1 MRGHY
6 PSLIQVCS
14 TILIKMNASLT
25 VCLRVLVL
33 LVAIWNGV
41 QAQRNL
47 HKRSFL
53 ELGCR
58 GNFEQSYLARLERVC
73 EECFQL
79 YREPQVYNMCRVNCF
94 KNENFGKCAEALLL
108 HDEMES
114 LKNKVD
120 YLYSS

>member
-79 YREPQVYNMCRVNCF
+79 YREPQVYNMCRASCY
-94 KNENFGKCAEALLL
+94 KNENFDSCATALLIQNGEL
-108 HDEMES
+108 DEIRRMI
-114 LKNKVD
+114 NFVFG
-120 YLYSS
+120 